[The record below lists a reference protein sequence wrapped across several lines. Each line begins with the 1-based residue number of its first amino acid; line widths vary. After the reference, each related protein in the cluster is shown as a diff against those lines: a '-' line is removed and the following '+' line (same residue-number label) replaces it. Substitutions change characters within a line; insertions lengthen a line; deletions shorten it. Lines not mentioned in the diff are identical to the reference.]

1 MKKVHSYLPIVF
13 FLIQTMNF
21 GQNAEFGLT
30 LEEAQNYAIE
40 HNKELK
46 NIKADIKL
54 SEVRIKNT
62 RAQGLPQLQ
71 GSMDYRTNF
80 NYEVQFSASTSGEP
94 TIPDINYDVL
104 DQGDQE
110 VLAAIQQMMAP
121 SGPAIITMKDQ
132 ANASVQLSQLIFS
145 GQYLVGLE
153 TAKIVKELSEKQYL
167 KSEKDIKERVANI
180 YYLILISENS
190 LDIINKNIENLQ
202 KVLEHT
208 KNMYN
213 SGMVEKSDVDQIK
226 VNLSKLK
233 NSRESTRRNI
243 QLNYNLMR
251 IQLGITDNRNIQLT
265 NSLTEFLDDR
275 DISLLNTNFDMDKN
289 ITYQIMENQEMISKQ
304 QVKLQKWTYAPTLSG
319 FYSYTEKLLTTD
331 FDLSPKNAAGVTLSI
346 PLYSGGSR
354 KAQLDEARINLD
366 KTKRQKSL
374 LADQLKM
381 QERQLRYD
389 LQSAFENYKTQKD
402 NVEVAKSLYENFANK
417 YQQGMISSLD
427 LTQANNNYL
436 QAEGDYLSSVLKLL
450 QARLA
455 LKKLYDS
462 L

>member
-1 MKKVHSYLPIVF
+1 
-13 FLIQTMNF
+13 
-21 GQNAEFGLT
+21 
-30 LEEAQNYAIE
+30 
-40 HNKELK
+40 
-46 NIKADIKL
+46 
-54 SEVRIKNT
+54 
-62 RAQGLPQLQ
+62 
-71 GSMDYRTNF
+71 
-80 NYEVQFSASTSGEP
+80 
-94 TIPDINYDVL
+94 
-104 DQGDQE
+104 
-110 VLAAIQQMMAP
+110 
-121 SGPAIITMKDQ
+121 
-132 ANASVQLSQLIFS
+132 
-145 GQYLVGLE
+145 
-153 TAKIVKELSEKQYL
+153 
-167 KSEKDIKERVANI
+167 
-180 YYLILISENS
+180 
-190 LDIINKNIENLQ
+190 
-202 KVLEHT
+202 
-208 KNMYN
+208 
-213 SGMVEKSDVDQIK
+213 
-226 VNLSKLK
+226 
-233 NSRESTRRNI
+233 
-243 QLNYNLMR
+243 MR

>member
-1 MKKVHSYLPIVF
+1 
-13 FLIQTMNF
+13 MNF

-243 QLNYNLMR
+243 QLNYNLVR

>member
-1 MKKVHSYLPIVF
+1 
-13 FLIQTMNF
+13 MNF

>member
-1 MKKVHSYLPIVF
+1 
-13 FLIQTMNF
+13 
-21 GQNAEFGLT
+21 
-30 LEEAQNYAIE
+30 
-40 HNKELK
+40 
-46 NIKADIKL
+46 
-54 SEVRIKNT
+54 
-62 RAQGLPQLQ
+62 
-71 GSMDYRTNF
+71 
-80 NYEVQFSASTSGEP
+80 
-94 TIPDINYDVL
+94 
-104 DQGDQE
+104 
-110 VLAAIQQMMAP
+110 
-121 SGPAIITMKDQ
+121 MKDQ